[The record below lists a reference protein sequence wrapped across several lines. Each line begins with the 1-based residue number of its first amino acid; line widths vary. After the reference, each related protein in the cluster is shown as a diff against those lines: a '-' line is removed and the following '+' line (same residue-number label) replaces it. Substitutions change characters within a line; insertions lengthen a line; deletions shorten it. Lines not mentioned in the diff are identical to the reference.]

1 MAKHT
6 PPIPPA
12 GRSPKGHEPGTDDKA
27 EKAHVTDTDKCL
39 RNQEQQGHQ
48 ANQTH
53 LILLSPAI
61 APSLGQTVLR

>member
-12 GRSPKGHEPGTDDKA
+12 GRSPKGQGQETGDQA
-27 EKAHVTDTDKCL
+27 EKAHVTETDKRL

-48 ANQTH
+48 AN
-53 LILLSPAI
+53 I
-61 APSLGQTVLR
+61 AQNTRNQGYQQDR

>member
-12 GRSPKGHEPGTDDKA
+12 GRSPKAQGQGMEDQA
-27 EKAHVTDTDKCL
+27 EKSHVTETDKRL

-48 ANQTH
+48 AN
-53 LILLSPAI
+53 I
-61 APSLGQTVLR
+61 AQNTRNQGYQQDR